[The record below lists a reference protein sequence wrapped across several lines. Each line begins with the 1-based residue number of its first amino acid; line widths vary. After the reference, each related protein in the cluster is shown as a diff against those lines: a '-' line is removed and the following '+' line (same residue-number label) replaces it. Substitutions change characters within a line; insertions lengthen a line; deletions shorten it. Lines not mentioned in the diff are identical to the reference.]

1 MILILQSRLRAWS
14 TKLQLH
20 TQTFLQWWN
29 AQIEKILANHLAQDV
44 VQALAG
50 QRDRQIL
57 TVLLAIFAILFL
69 WACFAPVDRIVRA
82 EGRIIATARSQI
94 VQHLEGGIV
103 TEILVREGQA
113 VKAGDVLMRL
123 SDVQA
128 STSVQQGQSKL
139 WSLKAQHA
147 RLTAEVEGLSAPN
160 FDEDIPSE
168 YQQLEMNAFK
178 ERSSRMQSEKSAL
191 TQMVA
196 QRKSELAETKSRTNS
211 LATELDLARKQSAL
225 MEGLFKKGAAS
236 QMEMLDAQGRTQR
249 LATQFNDAS
258 GSITRLQAAVN
269 EASARLDEANAKA
282 RAEIR
287 TELSQVSSEISKFSL
302 AVGGDEDR
310 LARTEVRAPA
320 SGFINR
326 LHFNTIGGVAKPGE
340 PLMEITPNDGPVAVE
355 ARVRPDDRASLRPG
369 LPTRI
374 IIGAYDYAVYGS
386 LEGKVME
393 VSADTVPDEHG
404 QRFYRVVVQ
413 TQPTQGPLS
422 QQAILPGM
430 TARADVVLGQ
440 RSVISYLLSPLT
452 RFSAQA
458 LREPT

>member
-1 MILILQSRLRAWS
+1 
-14 TKLQLH
+14 
-20 TQTFLQWWN
+20 
-29 AQIEKILANHLAQDV
+29 
-44 VQALAG
+44 
-50 QRDRQIL
+50 
-57 TVLLAIFAILFL
+57 
-69 WACFAPVDRIVRA
+69 
-82 EGRIIATARSQI
+82 
-94 VQHLEGGIV
+94 
-103 TEILVREGQA
+103 
-113 VKAGDVLMRL
+113 VKSGDVLMRL

-139 WSLKAQHA
+139 WSLKAQQA
-147 RLTAEVEGLSAPN
+147 RLTAEVEGLSSPK

-178 ERSSRMQSEKSAL
+178 ERSARMQSEKAAL

-196 QRKSELAETKSRTNS
+196 QRKSELAETKNRTTG
-211 LATELDLARKQSAL
+211 LASELDLARKQSGL
-225 MEGLFKKGAAS
+225 MEGLYKKGAAS

-258 GSITRLQAAVN
+258 GSIARLQAAVN
-269 EASARLDEANAKA
+269 EATARLDEANAKA

-287 TELSQVSSEISKFSL
+287 TELSQVSSEIAKFSL

-320 SGFINR
+320 AGFINR

-386 LEGKVME
+386 LEGKVIE

-413 TQPTQGPLS
+413 TQSTQGPLA
-422 QQAILPGM
+422 QQPILPGM

-452 RFSAQA
+452 RFKTQA